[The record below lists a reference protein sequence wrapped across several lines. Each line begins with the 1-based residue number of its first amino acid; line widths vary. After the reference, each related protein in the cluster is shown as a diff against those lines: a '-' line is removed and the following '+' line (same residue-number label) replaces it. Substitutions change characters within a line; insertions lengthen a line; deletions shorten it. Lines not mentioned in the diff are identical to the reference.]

1 MVTTTASLLGQGDH
15 PQRRALIE
23 EMHVRRFP
31 SFAAPARVLQIV
43 VYTVEQTPETVRRHA
58 ESLCEHYLL
67 PAPPNGKSFSV
78 QLSGVEFVWEQH
90 SEFSTYSLIKPGAFT
105 APFAGS
111 LLEEVPQAWLSALPG
126 RILRATQIALLAQ
139 SDPEPSREWLAEL
152 FALEELV
159 CCDVLGGEARI
170 WSNFRLHGDGLGR
183 LLIRDQA
190 LIGDGDPSRL
200 LQRLQ
205 ELGNYRNMALL
216 GLPLAQRMTPTL
228 SALEQRLAELTREIC
243 ERSEPEDQLLHH
255 LTTLSAD
262 LARLEAET
270 SYRMSATRAYAQL
283 VADRLDSIQVQR
295 VRGFQTLA
303 DFTDRRLTPAVRTC
317 ESFTRRLENLS
328 QRASWASS
336 LMRTRIETALEHQTR
351 DLLESMNRA
360 AHVQLRLQQAV
371 EGLSIIAIS
380 YYAVGLVGY
389 MAKSVSHYFP
399 SIDANTV
406 AGASA
411 PIVVLGTWWLMR
423 RVHRRLAHAAYLG
436 GN

>member
-1 MVTTTASLLGQGDH
+1 
-15 PQRRALIE
+15 
-23 EMHVRRFP
+23 
-31 SFAAPARVLQIV
+31 
-43 VYTVEQTPETVRRHA
+43 
-58 ESLCEHYLL
+58 
-67 PAPPNGKSFSV
+67 
-78 QLSGVEFVWEQH
+78 
-90 SEFSTYSLIKPGAFT
+90 
-105 APFAGS
+105 
-111 LLEEVPQAWLSALPG
+111 
-126 RILRATQIALLAQ
+126 
-139 SDPEPSREWLAEL
+139 
-152 FALEELV
+152 
-159 CCDVLGGEARI
+159 
-170 WSNFRLHGDGLGR
+170 
-183 LLIRDQA
+183 
-190 LIGDGDPSRL
+190 
-200 LQRLQ
+200 
-205 ELGNYRNMALL
+205 MALL

-380 YYAVGLVGY
+380 YYAVGLLGY
-389 MAKSVSHYFP
+389 MAKSLSHYLP

-423 RVHRRLAHAAYLG
+423 RVHRRLAHTAYLG

>member
-1 MVTTTASLLGQGDH
+1 MPNRCASITCCPH
-15 PQRRALIE
+15 PRTE
-23 EMHVRRFP
+23 SP
-31 SFAAPARVLQIV
+31 SAYNF
-43 VYTVEQTPETVRRHA
+43 
-58 ESLCEHYLL
+58 
-67 PAPPNGKSFSV
+67 
-78 QLSGVEFVWEQH
+78 GVEFVWEQH

-111 LLEEVPQAWLSALPG
+111 LLEEVPQSWLSALPG

-139 SDPEPSREWLAEL
+139 SDPEPSHEWLAEF

-170 WSNFRLHGDGLGR
+170 WSNFRLHDDGLGR

-216 GLPLAQRMTPTL
+216 GLPLAQRLTPTL
-228 SALEQRLAELTREIC
+228 SALEHRLAELTRGIC
-243 ERSEPEDQLLHH
+243 ERSEPEDQLLHQ

-262 LARLEAET
+262 LARLESET

-317 ESFTRRLENLS
+317 ESFTRRLEDPLATGVLGKLADAYPYRDGT
-328 QRASWASS
+328 RAPNTRPARVHEPGCARAIATAASS
-336 LMRTRIETALEHQTR
+336 RGTVDHRDQLLRSRTC
-351 DLLESMNRA
+351 
-360 AHVQLRLQQAV
+360 RLYGQ
-371 EGLSIIAIS
+371 
-380 YYAVGLVGY
+380 
-389 MAKSVSHYFP
+389 VS
-399 SIDANTV
+399 
-406 AGASA
+406 
-411 PIVVLGTWWLMR
+411 
-423 RVHRRLAHAAYLG
+423 
-436 GN
+436 